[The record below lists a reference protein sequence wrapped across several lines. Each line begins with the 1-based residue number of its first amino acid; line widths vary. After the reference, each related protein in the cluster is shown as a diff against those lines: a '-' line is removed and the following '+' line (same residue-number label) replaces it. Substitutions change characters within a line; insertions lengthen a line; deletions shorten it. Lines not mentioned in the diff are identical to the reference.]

1 MLDGGAEP
9 PSSPASRAGVGE
21 GEGEGLARG
30 AGGPGQAAGKAGSG
44 GGNPEGPP
52 PAVPSP
58 PPVDPSGKAG
68 GCANGRGHSVR
79 LPAPAPVCA
88 VLSLFSRVRLL
99 ATPWTV
105 VRQGYLSRDF
115 PRQEYGTGWH
125 SLFWGIFLPS
135 D

>member
-30 AGGPGQAAGKAGSG
+30 AGGTGQAAGKASSG

-52 PAVPSP
+52 PAVQSP

-105 VRQGYLSRDF
+105 VRQGYLSMGF
-115 PRQEYGTGWH
+115 PQARIWNGLAFPLLGD
-125 SLFWGIFLPS
+125 LPTQ
-135 D
+135 